1 MSHPNPYEQLGVAED
16 ASFEDIQAARTR
28 LLSESSADRKLAEA
42 IEMAYDAVL
51 MDRLRLRQEG
61 RIAVPDRI
69 RYPERASART
79 SVASPEAPARQ
90 MPGWLKNTLD
100 RPARNELLWPSGTFL
115 VLAGL
120 AIGIPGAN
128 AGLLQLILAGGSG
141 ASLFFLNR
149 KENKFG
155 RSVLLSLAALIGGLL
170 VGSLVAPLP
179 PVAAVLGAEPVAAVG
194 ALVAL
199 WLTSCFLR

>member
-69 RYPERASART
+69 RYPERASARA

-90 MPGWLKNTLD
+90 MPNWLKNTLD

-115 VLAGL
+115 LLAGL
-120 AIGIPGAN
+120 AVGIPGVN
-128 AGLLQLILAGGSG
+128 SGLLQLILAGGAG
-141 ASLFFLNR
+141 AGLFFLNR

-155 RSVLLSLAALIGGLL
+155 RSVLLALAALIGGLL

-179 PVAAVLGAEPVAAVG
+179 PVAAVLGAEQVAAAG